1 MMQCTDIHDRYL
13 FRLITKQSVLY
24 TEMVTTGAI
33 IHGNCMDQ
41 LNFNNEIE
49 HPISVQLG
57 GSDPKDLATCARIC
71 ESLGYDEINLNVG
84 CPSERVQKGS
94 FGACLMQEPSLVAE
108 CISAMQESS
117 TTPITIKCRIG
128 INEQDN
134 YDFLPNFTDKA
145 VDKKIQTLIVHAR
158 VAILSGLTPR
168 QNRKIPPLKYENV
181 YELKKSFPDLEIV
194 INGGINTLTEA
205 KDHLNIVDGVMLG
218 RAAYDNPMM
227 TADVDS
233 MLFNQPREIL
243 TRENILRTYL
253 KYCVGQKEYGHA
265 YSKTLKHVFGIN
277 KGQPN
282 AKNFRRLILE
292 IMQQDNLDEKIE
304 ELVAIV

>member
-1 MMQCTDIHDRYL
+1 
-13 FRLITKQSVLY
+13 
-24 TEMVTTGAI
+24 MVTTGAI
-33 IHGNCMDQ
+33 IYGNCMDQ
-41 LNFNNEIE
+41 LNFNNDIE
-49 HPISVQLG
+49 HPIAVQLG

-108 CISAMQESS
+108 CISAMQECS

-134 YDFLPNFTDKA
+134 YEFLHNFTDKT
-145 VDKKIQTLIVHAR
+145 VDNKIKTLIVHAR
-158 VAILSGLTPR
+158 VAILNGLSPR
-168 QNRKIPPLKYENV
+168 QNRQIPPLKYENV
-181 YELKKSFPDLEIV
+181 YRLKKSFPNLEIV

-205 KDHLNIVDGVMLG
+205 REHLSIVDGVMLG
-218 RAAYDNPMM
+218 RAAYDNPMI

-233 MLFNQPREIL
+233 MLFDQAHELL
-243 TRENILRTYL
+243 TRQNILRAYL
-253 KYCVGQKEYGHA
+253 KYCVNQKEFGHA
-265 YSKTLKHVFGIN
+265 YSKTLKHIFGIN

-282 AKNFRRLILE
+282 AKNYRRLILE
-292 IMQQDNLDEKIE
+292 TMHQGNLDENIE